1 MNIKIEEL
9 IAQLAWSTAFKDG
22 KENASTNGAETE
34 KNVVRAFRKCFSISS
49 DRFNELLDVDDE
61 TLIAELTKQD
71 PVSKL
76 IAIYTCVA
84 VAHAETEEDGSSATM
99 SDKEWDFILKII
111 QATGISDSVREAAR
125 KCAKN
130 LVEQLTNIELLDED
144 ELMLDLIKLEIES
157 GTFAE
162 EYITPLLTIYFDT
175 IEAENELILWEENYL
190 ALKRNKRAL
199 TKTFGEFSIKKWDS
213 IYEDLKFNIKEVK
226 KSSALFRSADKIISD
241 LEKEKLKQEKAN
253 IKIAEKEKLK
263 QEKANIKVAEQ
274 ERLNKTHEISSSNGI
289 MYCRFCGDLQEDL
302 RSHDDCKREYGHK
315 YSVKRVERFS
325 YDSRKEFEYKPVCAK
340 CGKVGRCGRDWCRS

>member
-22 KENASTNGAETE
+22 KEAASTNGTESE

-49 DRFNELLDVDDE
+49 DRFNELLDIDDE
-61 TLIAELTKQD
+61 TLIDELAKQD

-130 LVEQLTNIELLDED
+130 LVGQLTDIELLDED
-144 ELMLDLIKLEIES
+144 ALMLDLIKMEIED

-162 EYITPLLTIYFDT
+162 KYISPLLTIFFDT
-175 IEAENELILWEENYL
+175 VEAENELILWEENYL
-190 ALKRNKRAL
+190 GLKRNKRTL

-213 IYEDLKFNIKEVK
+213 IYEDLKFNIKELK
-226 KSSALFRSADKIISD
+226 KSSALSRSADKIISD

-253 IKIAEKEKLK
+253 NKIAEKEKLD
-263 QEKANIKVAEQ
+263 
-274 ERLNKTHEISSSNGI
+274 KTHEISSSKGI
-289 MYCRFCGDLQEDL
+289 VYCRYCGLLKDEF
-302 RSHDDCKREYGHK
+302 SGWDCRRKQGHK
-315 YSVKRVERFS
+315 YSVKKVEVFS
-325 YDSRKEFEYKPVCAK
+325 YDSRKEFEYKPVCSK
-340 CGKVGRCGRDWCRS
+340 CGKVGMCLGDWCL

>member
-22 KENASTNGAETE
+22 KENGSTNGAETE
-34 KNVVRAFRKCFSISS
+34 KNIVRAFRKCFSISS
-49 DRFNELLDVDDE
+49 DRFNELLIVKDDE
-61 TLIAELTKQD
+61 LIAELTKQD
-71 PVSKL
+71 PLSKL

-84 VAHAETEEDGSSATM
+84 VAHAETEEDGTSATM

-111 QATGISDSVREAAR
+111 QATGISNSVREAAR
-125 KCAKN
+125 KYAKN
-130 LVEQLTNIELLDED
+130 LVEQLTDIELLHED
-144 ELMLDLIKLEIES
+144 ELMLDLIKMEIED

-162 EYITPLLTIYFDT
+162 KYILPLLTIFFDT
-175 IEAENELILWEENYL
+175 MEAEDELILWEVNYL

-199 TKTFGEFSIKKWDS
+199 TKSFGEFSIKKWDS
-213 IYEDLKFNIKEVK
+213 IYEDLKFNIKEQK
-226 KSSALFRSADKIISD
+226 KSSALFRSADKLISD

-253 IKIAEKEKLK
+253 NKIAEKEKLK
-263 QEKANIKVAEQ
+263 QEKANNKIAEQ
-274 ERLNKTHEISSSNGI
+274 EKLNKTHEISSSNGI
-289 MYCRFCGDLQEDL
+289 MYCRFCGELKEDL

-325 YDSRKEFEYKPVCAK
+325 YDSRKEFEYKPVCTK
-340 CGKVGRCGRDWCRS
+340 CGKVGRCGGDWCR

>member
-1 MNIKIEEL
+1 
-9 IAQLAWSTAFKDG
+9 
-22 KENASTNGAETE
+22 
-34 KNVVRAFRKCFSISS
+34 
-49 DRFNELLDVDDE
+49 
-61 TLIAELTKQD
+61 
-71 PVSKL
+71 
-76 IAIYTCVA
+76 
-84 VAHAETEEDGSSATM
+84 M

-111 QATGISDSVREAAR
+111 QATGISNSVREAAR

-213 IYEDLKFNIKEVK
+213 IYDDLKFNIKELK
-226 KSSALFRSADKIISD
+226 KSSALFSSADKIISD
-241 LEKEKLKQEKAN
+241 LEKEKLKQEKQN
-253 IKIAEKEKLK
+253 KKIAE
-263 QEKANIKVAEQ
+263 QEK
-274 ERLNKTHEISSSNGI
+274 LNKTHEISSSNGI
-289 MYCRFCGDLQEDL
+289 MYCRFCGELQVDL

-325 YDSRKEFEYKPVCAK
+325 YDSRKEFEYKPVCSK

>member
-22 KENASTNGAETE
+22 KEDASTNGAESE

-71 PVSKL
+71 PLSKL

-84 VAHAETEEDGSSATM
+84 VAQAETEEDGSSDSM
-99 SDKEWDFILKII
+99 SDKEWDFIVKII
-111 QATGISDSVREAAR
+111 QATGISNSVREAAR

-130 LVEQLTNIELLDED
+130 LVGQLTNIDLLDED
-144 ELMLDLIKLEIES
+144 ELMLDLIKMEIED
-157 GTFAE
+157 GLFALN
-162 EYITPLLTIYFDT
+162 YILPLLTIFFDT

-199 TKTFGEFSIKKWDS
+199 AKTFGEFSIKKWDS
-213 IYEDLKFNIKEVK
+213 IYEDLNFNIKELK
-226 KSSALFRSADKIISD
+226 KSSALSRSADKIISD
-241 LEKEKLKQEKAN
+241 LEKEKLKQEKTN

-263 QEKANIKVAEQ
+263 QEKANNKIAEQ
-274 ERLNKTHEISSSNGI
+274 EKINKTHEISSSHGI
-289 MYCRFCGDLQEDL
+289 MYCRSCGKLKDEL
-302 RSHDDCKREYGHK
+302 SGWDCRREQGHK
-315 YSVKRVERFS
+315 YSVKKVEVFS
-325 YDSRKEFEYKPVCAK
+325 YDSRKEFEYKPVCSK
-340 CGKVGRCGRDWCRS
+340 CGKVGMCSLNDWCR

>member
-111 QATGISDSVREAAR
+111 QATGISNSVREAAR

-213 IYEDLKFNIKEVK
+213 IYDDLKFNIKELK
-226 KSSALFRSADKIISD
+226 KSSVLFSSADKIISD
-241 LEKEKLKQEKAN
+241 LEKEKLKQEKQN
-253 IKIAEKEKLK
+253 KKIAE
-263 QEKANIKVAEQ
+263 QEK
-274 ERLNKTHEISSSNGI
+274 LNKTHEISSSNGI
-289 MYCRFCGDLQEDL
+289 MYCRFCGELQVDL

-325 YDSRKEFEYKPVCAK
+325 YDSRKEFEYKPVCSK

>member
-22 KENASTNGAETE
+22 KENGSTNGAETE
-34 KNVVRAFRKCFSISS
+34 KNIVRAFRKCFSISS

-71 PVSKL
+71 PLSKL

-84 VAHAETEEDGSSATM
+84 VAHAEKEEDGTSATM

-111 QATGISDSVREAAR
+111 QATGISNSVREAAR
-125 KCAKN
+125 KYAKN
-130 LVEQLTNIELLDED
+130 LVEQLTDIELLDED
-144 ELMLDLIKLEIES
+144 ELMLDLIKMEIED
-157 GTFAE
+157 GLFALN
-162 EYITPLLTIYFDT
+162 YILPLLTIFFDT

-199 TKTFGEFSIKKWDS
+199 AKTFGEFSIKKWDS
-213 IYEDLKFNIKEVK
+213 IYEDLKFNIKELK
-226 KSSALFRSADKIISD
+226 KSSALFSSADKIISD
-241 LEKEKLKQEKAN
+241 LQKEKLKQEKTN

-263 QEKANIKVAEQ
+263 QEKANNKIAEKVK
-274 ERLNKTHEISSSNGI
+274 LDKTHEISSSKGI
-289 MYCRFCGDLQEDL
+289 MYCRFCGKLKDELSDW
-302 RSHDDCKREYGHK
+302 DCRREQGHK
-315 YSVKRVERFS
+315 YSVKKVEVFS
-325 YDSRKEFEYKPVCAK
+325 YDSRKEFEYKPVCSK
-340 CGKVGRCGRDWCRS
+340 CGKVGMCSLNDWCR

>member
-84 VAHAETEEDGSSATM
+84 VAHAETEEDGSSATL

-111 QATGISDSVREAAR
+111 QATGISNSVREAAR

-130 LVEQLTNIELLDED
+130 LVAQLTNIKLLEKD
-144 ELMLDLIKLEIES
+144 ELWLDLVKMEIEI

-213 IYEDLKFNIKEVK
+213 IYDDLKFNIKELK
-226 KSSALFRSADKIISD
+226 KSSALFSSADKIISD
-241 LEKEKLKQEKAN
+241 LEKEKLKQEKQN
-253 IKIAEKEKLK
+253 KKIAE
-263 QEKANIKVAEQ
+263 QEK
-274 ERLNKTHEISSSNGI
+274 LNKTHEISSSNGI
-289 MYCRFCGDLQEDL
+289 MYCRFCGELQVDL

-325 YDSRKEFEYKPVCAK
+325 YDSRKEFEYKPVCSK

>member
-84 VAHAETEEDGSSATM
+84 VADVETEEDGSSATM
-99 SDKEWDFILKII
+99 SDKEWDFIYKII
-111 QATGISDSVREAAR
+111 QATGIPNSVREAAR

-130 LVEQLTNIELLDED
+130 LVAQLTNIELLDKD
-144 ELMLDLIKLEIES
+144 ELLLELIKMEIEE
-157 GTFAE
+157 GFFAE
-162 EYITPLLTIYFDT
+162 KHIIPLLTIFFDT
-175 IEAENELILWEENYL
+175 MEAENELIQWEENYL

-199 TKTFGEFSIKKWDS
+199 TKIFGDFSIKKWDG
-213 IYEDLKFNIKEVK
+213 IYDDLKFNLKELK
-226 KSSALFRSADKIISD
+226 KSSTSASTAEKKSVADKEI
-241 LEKEKLKQEKAN
+241 LKQEKAN
-253 IKIAEKEKLK
+253 NKIAEKVKLD
-263 QEKANIKVAEQ
+263 
-274 ERLNKTHEISSSNGI
+274 KTHEISSSKGI
-289 MYCRFCGDLQEDL
+289 MYCRFCGKLKDEL
-302 RSHDDCKREYGHK
+302 SGWDCRREQGHK
-315 YSVKRVERFS
+315 YSVKRVELFS
-325 YDSRKEFEYKPVCAK
+325 YDTKKQLEYKPVCSK
-340 CGKVGRCGRDWCRS
+340 CGKVGMCSLNDWCR

>member
-76 IAIYTCVA
+76 IAIYTCMA
-84 VAHAETEEDGSSATM
+84 VADVETEEDGSSATM
-99 SDKEWDFILKII
+99 SDKEWDFIYKII
-111 QATGISDSVREAAR
+111 QATGIPNSVREAAR

-130 LVEQLTNIELLDED
+130 LVAQLTNIKLLEKNELW
-144 ELMLDLIKLEIES
+144 LDLVKMEIEI

-162 EYITPLLTIYFDT
+162 EYITPLLTIFFDT
-175 IEAENELILWEENYL
+175 MEAENELIQWEENYL

-199 TKTFGEFSIKKWDS
+199 TKIFGDFSIKKWDG
-213 IYEDLKFNIKEVK
+213 IYDDLKFNLKELK
-226 KSSALFRSADKIISD
+226 KSSTSASTAEKKSVADKEI
-241 LEKEKLKQEKAN
+241 LKQEKAN
-253 IKIAEKEKLK
+253 NKIAEKVKLD
-263 QEKANIKVAEQ
+263 
-274 ERLNKTHEISSSNGI
+274 KTHEISSSKGI
-289 MYCRFCGDLQEDL
+289 MYCRFCGKLKDEL
-302 RSHDDCKREYGHK
+302 SGWDCRREQGHK
-315 YSVKRVERFS
+315 YSVKRVELFS
-325 YDSRKEFEYKPVCAK
+325 YDTKKQLEYKPVCSK
-340 CGKVGRCGRDWCRS
+340 CGKVGMCSLNDWCR